1 MEEKNI
7 HRAHVLIVPYP
18 SQGHINPT
26 FQFAKRLASKGL
38 KITLAITNFIYKSKK
53 PSQPS
58 DSVQIDTISDGYDD
72 GGFTE
77 AESIDAYLQNLEVA
91 GSKTLAELIIKY
103 KSSSNPFD
111 CVVYDAFLYWA
122 LDVAKGFGLFT
133 AAFFTQTCAVNLIYY
148 LVHHGLLKLPVS
160 STPVSIPGLPLLEL
174 QDMPSFIGVQ
184 GQYPAYFEM
193 VLNQFSNADKADLLL
208 VNTFY
213 ELESEVADSMSKF
226 CPMVTIGPTLP
237 SFYLD
242 NRILNDNDYDLNLF
256 TLDKS
261 ITMNWLNT
269 KPEGSVVYVSFGSMA
284 CLANKQVEELAWGLK
299 KSCFYFL
306 WVIRDTEE
314 TNKLPKGF
322 VDGIGDKG
330 LIVNWSPQLEVL
342 SNKALGCFFSHAGWN
357 STIEAL
363 SLAVP
368 TVVMPQ
374 WTDQPTDAK
383 FVEDVWKVG
392 VRVRVDED
400 GIVRRDEIERRIREV
415 MEGQSGREMRMNAKK
430 WRDLAIEAVSEGG
443 TSDKNIDEFI
453 SKITN

>member
-1 MEEKNI
+1 MEEKKI

-38 KITLAITNFIYKSKK
+38 KITLAITNFIYKTKK

-72 GGFTE
+72 GGFSE
-77 AESIDAYLQNLEVA
+77 AESIDAYLQNMEVA
-91 GSKTLAELIIKY
+91 GSKTLAELITKY
-103 KSSSNPFD
+103 KSSSNPID

-122 LDVAKGFGLFT
+122 LDVAKGFGLFA
-133 AAFFTQTCAVNLIYY
+133 AAFFTQTCAVNFIYY

-160 STPVSIPGLPLLEL
+160 TTPVSIPGMPLLEL

-193 VLNQFSNADKADLLL
+193 VLNQFSNADRADLVL
-208 VNTFY
+208 VNTY
-213 ELESEVADSMSKF
+213 YKLESQVADSMSKF

-242 NRILNDNDYDLNLF
+242 NRIVNDNDYDLNLF

-269 KPEGSVVYVSFGSMA
+269 KPEGS
-284 CLANKQVEELAWGLK
+284 
-299 KSCFYFL
+299 
-306 WVIRDTEE
+306 E

-368 TVVMPQ
+368 MVVMPQ

-400 GIVRRDEIERRIREV
+400 GIVRRDEIERCIREL

-430 WRDLAIEAVSEGG
+430 WSDLAIEAVSEGG

-453 SKITN
+453 SKFTN